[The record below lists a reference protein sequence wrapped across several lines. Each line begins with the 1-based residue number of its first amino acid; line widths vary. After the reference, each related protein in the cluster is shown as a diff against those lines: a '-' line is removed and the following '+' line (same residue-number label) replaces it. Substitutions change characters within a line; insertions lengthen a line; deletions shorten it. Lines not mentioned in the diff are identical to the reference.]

1 MYINEAQQR
10 QMAEIIRGYYE
21 ETDGGASPTRKSDA
35 MMRDLFVNYV
45 DKIILG
51 IIFAPAYS
59 FWRYAEMD
67 DLVQEGR
74 MAIVSSIHKRQWDPA
89 KGTIFNFFSTVV
101 SKNLMNFTTKQNRN
115 RKYRSDADIT
125 KLYNNNSLTY
135 NHDMDKHMVLEDVVG
150 MLLRFFEGK
159 KKLEGLTILLV
170 QYHNVN
176 SGRRFVKKQFIQF
189 AKGHN
194 YSPAMVNTFFN
205 YLKRFGRKEHMR
217 ELLALMENEN
227 G

>member
-10 QMAEIIRGYYE
+10 RMAEIIDAYYI
-21 ETDGGASPTRKSDA
+21 ETNDGERLTRRSDA
-35 MMRDLFVNYV
+35 MMEDLYVNYV

-67 DLVQEGR
+67 DLMQEGR
-74 MAIVSSIHKRQWDPA
+74 MAILSSIHKKQWNPA

-115 RKYRSDADIT
+115 LRYRSDADIT
-125 KLYNNNSLTY
+125 RLYNNQSLAY
-135 NHDMDKHMVLEDVVG
+135 RHDMDKHMVFNDVIG
-150 MLLRFFEGK
+150 MLLKFFEGK
-159 KKLEGLTILLV
+159 KKLEGLTILLA
-170 QYHNVN
+170 QYYRVN
-176 SGRRFVKKQFIQF
+176 SGKRFVKKQFIQF
-189 AKGHN
+189 AKGHS

-205 YLKRFGRKEHMR
+205 YLKRFGRKEHVR
-217 ELLALMENEN
+217 ELLDLMERGN